1 MISASSLKASL
12 LPFPCLG
19 LQDGGHAGRGN
30 GGRGLVLLSFLGP
43 EYLASSWPCAP
54 VLSAVC
60 FIPVWATRSTLV
72 MRNRVSDGCMATS
85 RQTATVGLPFLETR
99 YGSPSLLRRV
109 DATEF
114 SKLYLTDYISQAMG
128 KLGTSLSSGYVMVN
142 GTQTQVLLVGAP
154 THGRSRT
161 MKFCFLLVIQ
171 LHDYTVL
178 GKVEIWS
185 QTDLRQT

>member
-1 MISASSLKASL
+1 
-12 LPFPCLG
+12 
-19 LQDGGHAGRGN
+19 
-30 GGRGLVLLSFLGP
+30 
-43 EYLASSWPCAP
+43 
-54 VLSAVC
+54 
-60 FIPVWATRSTLV
+60 
-72 MRNRVSDGCMATS
+72 MATS

-114 SKLYLTDYISQAMG
+114 SKLYLIDYISQAMG

-178 GKVEIWS
+178 GES
-185 QTDLRQT
+185 